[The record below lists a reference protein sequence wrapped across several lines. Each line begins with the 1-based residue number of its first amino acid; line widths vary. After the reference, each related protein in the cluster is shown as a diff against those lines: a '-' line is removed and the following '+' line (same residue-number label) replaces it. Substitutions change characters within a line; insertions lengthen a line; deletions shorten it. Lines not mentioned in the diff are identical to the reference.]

1 MHRALALILAL
12 SLTACQ
18 TTQQQQNRQKLFM
31 DKVSQMNKALTER
44 EYTTHTKQRD
54 DDFGEFKSMLA
65 KARSGVIVRERGDC
79 CCTGAD
85 LPPVKDEKLSKA
97 EFDSMMSILHQ
108 ALPIPLL
115 KRECVHSDYL
125 YCATRTKNG
134 EWTTTIKHMPANGI
148 IKPYWPVDK
157 LNLLDEKGECVLS
170 IGLYYALDK
179 ASNAEKYTESLYDR
193 SGLKALLPDAAYA
206 QFLKHPARLRFEKAA
221 KKAERK
227 AKRSW

>member
-1 MHRALALILAL
+1 MHRALILTLILT
-12 SLTACQ
+12 LTACH
-18 TTQQQQNRQKLFM
+18 TTQQQERQLLFM
-31 DKVSQMNKALTER
+31 NKVAQMNKELTKR

-54 DDFGEFKSMLA
+54 DDFAAFKSKLT

-85 LPPVKDEKLSKA
+85 LPPVKDEKLSKV

-157 LNLLDEKGECVLS
+157 LNLLDENGDCVLS
-170 IGLYYALDK
+170 IGLYHALDK
-179 ASNAEKYTESLYDR
+179 AANAEKYTESLYDR
-193 SGLKALLPDAAYA
+193 SRLKALLPDEAYERF
-206 QFLKHPARLRFEKAA
+206 QKHPARLRFEKAA
-221 KKAERK
+221 EKAERK
-227 AKRSW
+227 ATRA

>member
-1 MHRALALILAL
+1 M
-12 SLTACQ
+12 
-18 TTQQQQNRQKLFM
+18 FM

-44 EYTTHTKQRD
+44 EYTTHTKERD
-54 DDFGEFKSMLA
+54 DDFGEFKRMLS

-115 KRECVHSDYL
+115 KRDCVHSDYL

-148 IKPYWPVDK
+148 IMPHWPVDK

-179 ASNAEKYTESLYDR
+179 ASNAEKYTESLYNR
-193 SGLKALLPDAAYA
+193 SGLKALLPDEAYERF
-206 QFLKHPARLRFEKAA
+206 QKHPARMRFEKAA
-221 KKAERK
+221 EKAE
-227 AKRSW
+227 KRQNKQR

>member
-1 MHRALALILAL
+1 MYRALALILAL
-12 SLTACQ
+12 TLTACQ
-18 TTQQQQNRQKLFM
+18 TAQQRQKLLM
-31 DKVSQMNKALTER
+31 EEVTQMNKELTER
-44 EYTTHTKQRD
+44 EYSTHTKQRD
-54 DDFGEFKSMLA
+54 DDFGEFKRMLT

-85 LPPVKDEKLSKA
+85 LPPVKDEKLSKV
-97 EFDSMMSILHQ
+97 EFYSMMSILHQ

-157 LNLLDEKGECVLS
+157 LNLLDENGDCVLS
-170 IGLYYALDK
+170 IGLYHALDK
-179 ASNAEKYTESLYDR
+179 ASKAEKYTESLYDR
-193 SGLKALLPDAAYA
+193 SGLKALLPDEAYE
-206 QFLKHPARLRFEKAA
+206 LYLNHSARLRFEKAA
-221 KKAERK
+221 EKAE
-227 AKRSW
+227 KRQNKQR

>member
-1 MHRALALILAL
+1 MHHALILIISLAL
-12 SLTACQ
+12 TLTACQ
-18 TTQQQQNRQKLFM
+18 TTQQRQKLLM
-31 DKVSQMNKALTER
+31 DEVTQMNKDLTER
-44 EYTTHTKQRD
+44 KYEEHIKNRD
-54 DDFGEFKSMLA
+54 MGFAKFKSELA

-108 ALPIPLL
+108 ALPFPLL

-134 EWTTTIKHMPANGI
+134 EWTTTLKLMPEKDI

-157 LNLLDEKGECVLS
+157 LNLLDENGECVLS

-179 ASNAEKYTESLYDR
+179 ASKAEMYTESPCDR
-193 SGLKALLPDAAYA
+193 DRLKALLPDDAYEHY
-206 QFLKHPARLRFEKAA
+206 LNHPARLRFEKAA
-221 KKAERK
+221 NKAE
-227 AKRSW
+227 KRQNKQC